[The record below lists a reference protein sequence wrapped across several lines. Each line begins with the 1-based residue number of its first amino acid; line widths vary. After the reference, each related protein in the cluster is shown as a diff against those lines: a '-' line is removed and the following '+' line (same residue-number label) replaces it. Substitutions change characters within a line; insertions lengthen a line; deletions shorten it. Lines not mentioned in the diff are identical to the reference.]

1 MGEQQYQQNM
11 NYQQNGNYQ
20 QAGYGQAAYQQ
31 QNNGGQQYSQ
41 GGVCPAC
48 GMQLINGVCPRCTN
62 AQMMAAQNRN
72 DAKFTRLFMSPNE
85 KLVATLGNNY
95 IQNYLHNGS
104 VRNGFAVV
112 SDKRAYFYGTSYTI
126 SYNSKGK
133 PRATKTNRSQVVDL
147 KDITGTGFKR
157 TSNIGYVIAAVVFT
171 ILAIF
176 SLFIMM
182 NMNIRSTRSYSY
194 SQERNYV
201 VTTEQSMSSPKNIGG
216 SYGMTLS
223 RGADSEEVG
232 ASIFLIAVLVVW
244 IVLMYKYYQSRLSL
258 ISIQYA
264 GGEIAFDIKWFS
276 QQEINNFQQQLRL
289 AKDRAIEASE
299 NAMADRFS
307 SAVNGA
313 YMLQNNV
320 VRNSGA
326 DELMKYAQLLEK
338 GYITQEEY
346 DNLKRRVL

>member
-1 MGEQQYQQNM
+1 MMGEQQYQQNM

-126 SYNSKGK
+126 SYNGRGNPNANKMS
-133 PRATKTNRSQVVDL
+133 RSQVVDL
-147 KDITGTGFKR
+147 KDVTGSGFIR
-157 TSNIGYVIAAVVFT
+157 MVNIGYA
-171 ILAIF
+171 ILAWALVI
-176 SLFIMM
+176 I
-182 NMNIRSTRSYSY
+182 
-194 SQERNYV
+194 
-201 VTTEQSMSSPKNIGG
+201 
-216 SYGMTLS
+216 
-223 RGADSEEVG
+223 
-232 ASIFLIAVLVVW
+232 SIFLIMLLYDIEEGLAVIGGLAALSALLFL
-244 IVLMYKYYQSRLSL
+244 IYQYYDNKLSL

-264 GGEIAFDIKWFS
+264 GGEIAFDIRWFS
-276 QQEINNFQQQLRL
+276 GQEINNFHQQLRL
-289 AKDRAIEASE
+289 AKDKAVE
-299 NAMADRFS
+299 N
-307 SAVNGA
+307 
-313 YMLQNNV
+313 Y
-320 VRNSGA
+320 
-326 DELMKYAQLLEK
+326 
-338 GYITQEEY
+338 EY
-346 DNLKRRVL
+346 DMAKKISAAINGGKHNNLKRTVQ

>member
-48 GMQLINGVCPRCTN
+48 GTQLINGVCPRCTN

-72 DAKFTRLFMSPNE
+72 DARFTRLFMSPNE

-126 SYNSKGK
+126 SYNGRGNPNANKMS
-133 PRATKTNRSQVVDL
+133 RSQVVDL
-147 KDITGTGFKR
+147 KDVTGSGFIR
-157 TSNIGYVIAAVVFT
+157 MVNIGYA
-171 ILAIF
+171 ILAWALVI
-176 SLFIMM
+176 I
-182 NMNIRSTRSYSY
+182 
-194 SQERNYV
+194 
-201 VTTEQSMSSPKNIGG
+201 
-216 SYGMTLS
+216 
-223 RGADSEEVG
+223 
-232 ASIFLIAVLVVW
+232 SIFGIMLLYDIEEGLAVIWGLAALSALLFLI
-244 IVLMYKYYQSRLSL
+244 YKYYDNKLSL

-264 GGEIAFDIKWFS
+264 GGEIAFDIRWFS
-276 QQEINNFQQQLRL
+276 GQEINNFHQQLRL
-289 AKDRAIEASE
+289 AKDKAVE
-299 NAMADRFS
+299 N
-307 SAVNGA
+307 
-313 YMLQNNV
+313 Y
-320 VRNSGA
+320 
-326 DELMKYAQLLEK
+326 
-338 GYITQEEY
+338 EY
-346 DNLKRRVL
+346 DMAKKISAAINGGKHNNLKRTVQ

>member
-48 GMQLINGVCPRCTN
+48 GTQLINGVCPRCTN

-72 DAKFTRLFMSPNE
+72 DAKFTRLFMNPNE

-126 SYNSKGK
+126 SYNGRGNPNANKMS
-133 PRATKTNRSQVVDL
+133 RSQVVDL
-147 KDITGTGFKR
+147 KDVTGSGFIR
-157 TSNIGYVIAAVVFT
+157 MVNIGYA
-171 ILAIF
+171 ILAWALVI
-176 SLFIMM
+176 I
-182 NMNIRSTRSYSY
+182 
-194 SQERNYV
+194 
-201 VTTEQSMSSPKNIGG
+201 
-216 SYGMTLS
+216 
-223 RGADSEEVG
+223 
-232 ASIFLIAVLVVW
+232 SIFLIMLLYDIEEGLAVIGGLAALSA
-244 IVLMYKYYQSRLSL
+244 ILFLIYQYYDNKLSL

-264 GGEIAFDIKWFS
+264 GGEIAFDIRWFS
-276 QQEINNFQQQLRL
+276 GQEINNFHQQLRL
-289 AKDRAIEASE
+289 AKDKAVE
-299 NAMADRFS
+299 N
-307 SAVNGA
+307 
-313 YMLQNNV
+313 Y
-320 VRNSGA
+320 
-326 DELMKYAQLLEK
+326 
-338 GYITQEEY
+338 EY
-346 DNLKRRVL
+346 DMAKKISAAINGGKHNNLKRMVQ

>member
-48 GMQLINGVCPRCTN
+48 GTQLINGACPRCTN

-72 DAKFTRLFMSPNE
+72 DARFTRLFMSPNE

-126 SYNSKGK
+126 SYNGRGNPNANKMS
-133 PRATKTNRSQVVDL
+133 RSQVVDL
-147 KDITGTGFKR
+147 KDVTGSGFIR
-157 TSNIGYVIAAVVFT
+157 MVNIGYA
-171 ILAIF
+171 ILAWALVI
-176 SLFIMM
+176 I
-182 NMNIRSTRSYSY
+182 
-194 SQERNYV
+194 
-201 VTTEQSMSSPKNIGG
+201 
-216 SYGMTLS
+216 
-223 RGADSEEVG
+223 
-232 ASIFLIAVLVVW
+232 SIFGIMLLYDIEEGLAVIWGLAALSALLFLI
-244 IVLMYKYYQSRLSL
+244 YKYYDNKLSL

-264 GGEIAFDIKWFS
+264 GGEIAFDIRWFS
-276 QQEINNFQQQLRL
+276 GQEINNFHQQLRL
-289 AKDRAIEASE
+289 AKDKAVE
-299 NAMADRFS
+299 N
-307 SAVNGA
+307 
-313 YMLQNNV
+313 Y
-320 VRNSGA
+320 
-326 DELMKYAQLLEK
+326 
-338 GYITQEEY
+338 EY
-346 DNLKRRVL
+346 DMAKKISAAINGGKHNNLKRTVQ

>member
-1 MGEQQYQQNM
+1 MMGEQQYQQNM

-72 DAKFTRLFMSPNE
+72 DARFTRLFMSPNE

-126 SYNSKGK
+126 SYNGRGNPNANKMS
-133 PRATKTNRSQVVDL
+133 RSQVVDL
-147 KDITGTGFKR
+147 KDVTGSGFIR
-157 TSNIGYVIAAVVFT
+157 MVNIGYA
-171 ILAIF
+171 ILAWALVI
-176 SLFIMM
+176 I
-182 NMNIRSTRSYSY
+182 
-194 SQERNYV
+194 
-201 VTTEQSMSSPKNIGG
+201 
-216 SYGMTLS
+216 
-223 RGADSEEVG
+223 
-232 ASIFLIAVLVVW
+232 SIFLIMLLYDIEEGLAVIGGFTALSALLFL
-244 IVLMYKYYQSRLSL
+244 IYQYYDNKLSL

-264 GGEIAFDIKWFS
+264 GGEIAFDIRWFS
-276 QQEINNFQQQLRL
+276 GQEINNFHQQLRL
-289 AKDRAIEASE
+289 AKDKAVE
-299 NAMADRFS
+299 N
-307 SAVNGA
+307 
-313 YMLQNNV
+313 Y
-320 VRNSGA
+320 
-326 DELMKYAQLLEK
+326 
-338 GYITQEEY
+338 EY
-346 DNLKRRVL
+346 DMAKKISAAINGGKHNNLKRTVQ

>member
-48 GMQLINGVCPRCTN
+48 GTQLINGVCPRCTN

-72 DAKFTRLFMSPNE
+72 DARFTRLFMSPNE

-126 SYNSKGK
+126 SYNGRGNPNANKMS
-133 PRATKTNRSQVVDL
+133 RSQVVDL
-147 KDITGTGFKR
+147 KDVTGSGFIR
-157 TSNIGYVIAAVVFT
+157 MVNIGYA
-171 ILAIF
+171 ILAWALVIISIF
-176 SLFIMM
+176 GIMLLYD
-182 NMNIRSTRSYSY
+182 I
-194 SQERNYV
+194 EEGLAV
-201 VTTEQSMSSPKNIGG
+201 IGG
-216 SYGMTLS
+216 LAALS
-223 RGADSEEVG
+223 ALL
-232 ASIFLIAVLVVW
+232 FLI
-244 IVLMYKYYQSRLSL
+244 YQYYDNKLSL

-264 GGEIAFDIKWFS
+264 GGEIAFDIRWFS
-276 QQEINNFQQQLRL
+276 GQEINNFHQQLRL
-289 AKDRAIEASE
+289 AKDKAVE
-299 NAMADRFS
+299 N
-307 SAVNGA
+307 
-313 YMLQNNV
+313 Y
-320 VRNSGA
+320 
-326 DELMKYAQLLEK
+326 
-338 GYITQEEY
+338 EY
-346 DNLKRRVL
+346 DMAKKISAAINGGKHNNLKRTVQ

>member
-20 QAGYGQAAYQQ
+20 QAGYGQASYQQ

-48 GMQLINGVCPRCTN
+48 GTQLINGVCPRCTN

-126 SYNSKGK
+126 SYNGRGNPNANKMS
-133 PRATKTNRSQVVDL
+133 RSQVVDL
-147 KDITGTGFKR
+147 KDVTGSGFIR
-157 TSNIGYVIAAVVFT
+157 MVNIGYA
-171 ILAIF
+171 ILAWALVI
-176 SLFIMM
+176 I
-182 NMNIRSTRSYSY
+182 
-194 SQERNYV
+194 
-201 VTTEQSMSSPKNIGG
+201 
-216 SYGMTLS
+216 
-223 RGADSEEVG
+223 
-232 ASIFLIAVLVVW
+232 SIFLIMLLYDIEEGLAVIGGLAALSALLFL
-244 IVLMYKYYQSRLSL
+244 IYQYYDNKLSL

-264 GGEIAFDIKWFS
+264 GGEIAFDIRWFS
-276 QQEINNFQQQLRL
+276 GQEINNFHQQLRL
-289 AKDRAIEASE
+289 AKDKAVE
-299 NAMADRFS
+299 N
-307 SAVNGA
+307 
-313 YMLQNNV
+313 Y
-320 VRNSGA
+320 
-326 DELMKYAQLLEK
+326 
-338 GYITQEEY
+338 EY
-346 DNLKRRVL
+346 DMAKKISAAISGGKHNNLKRTVQ